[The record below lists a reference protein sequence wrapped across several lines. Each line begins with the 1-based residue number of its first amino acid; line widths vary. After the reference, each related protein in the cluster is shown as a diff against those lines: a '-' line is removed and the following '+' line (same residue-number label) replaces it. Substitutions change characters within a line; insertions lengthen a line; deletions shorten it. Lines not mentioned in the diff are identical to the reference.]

1 MPPVPDPPRPGIQLR
16 AAGVRLPYGDV
27 PLSVRHWAEREIGG
41 PVAGARTLA
50 GGMSPGCAV
59 RLHTTGGQAAFLK
72 AVGAELNPVTPQL
85 FRDEISVLRRLPH
98 APYRPALLA
107 TFDEGGWVAL
117 LMEYVEGSHPDFTDD
132 RDAAAAWRAVRAQAR
147 ELTPGPP
154 GLPITTMAETAVR
167 WCERWRV
174 IAADPGHYLPGWAA
188 AGVTRLLRRV
198 ESLPARIAGPS
209 LCHWDLRNDNML
221 IRPSGQAVIFDWGMA
236 RSNGPAWADEFFLA
250 LEWAGTDRID
260 GYLAEIGTHHGA
272 PADLLADLML
282 AFAGSQAWRSRE
294 PAPPGL
300 PNLTAFCAGQARR
313 LLQTVRRRETDV
325 SAKGPPGPAG
335 AAR

>member
-1 MPPVPDPPRPGIQLR
+1 VPFI
-16 AAGVRLPYGDV
+16 VRD
-27 PLSVRHWAEREIGG
+27 WAERELGG
-41 PVAGARTLA
+41 PVTGARTLA

-59 RLHTTGGQAAFLK
+59 RLRTTSGQAAFLK
-72 AVGAELNPVTPQL
+72 AVGTELNPVTPQL
-85 FRDEISVLRRLPH
+85 FRDEISVLRRLPR

-117 LMEYVEGSHPDFTDD
+117 LMEYVEGSHPDLTDTS
-132 RDAAAAWRAVRAQAR
+132 DAAAAWRAVRAQAR

-154 GLPITTMAETAVR
+154 GLPVITMAQMAVR
-167 WCERWRV
+167 WAERWRI

-188 AGVTRLLRRV
+188 ADVTSLLRRV
-198 ESLPARIAGPS
+198 ESLPAKVTGPS

-260 GYLAEIGTHHGA
+260 GYLAEIGTHHGT
-272 PADLLADLML
+272 PAALMTDLML
-282 AFAGSQAWRSRE
+282 AIAGSQAWRSRE

-300 PNLTAFCAGQARR
+300 PNLATFCADQARR
-313 LLQTVRRRETDV
+313 LLQTVRRRQPGV
-325 SAKGPPGPAG
+325 SAQVPPGQAG